1 MSDYAGDVTSKG
13 AALKDKFIRLEVQ
26 WQMDQY
32 AAEADDLHWTHEER
46 LDAMKSW
53 ETHNYDEVA
62 SWFADLDDIFEEL
75 SQLPD
80 HDRISPKADELK
92 PAMTPLAGRPCDD
105 LSEGTSY
112 DQDSAYRHVGDTST
126 YLDEW
131 KGDAAI
137 AFKTQFAPAFQD
149 VAVNEFRAVQSL
161 KGALMAE
168 AELWKKA
175 REDVLTL
182 INETDAAL
190 DDYEGARDGAAE
202 AAFILAVVGAIV
214 AVAAVP
220 ATGGTSAALYWT
232 MAGSAIA
239 VSGAVVSLP
248 DEPKKELEIKGDS
261 PHDICQS
268 MREAVVDMK
277 IQWINDEAHIRDQL
291 RMLTDTM
298 QGYTQPGTTDPG
310 DREPRWRYSPGNYY
324 PGSPDTHVYNKET
337 VWEFRLPRPALADS
351 TPGNVTDD
359 GHMGAHDD
367 FDG

>member
-1 MSDYAGDVTSKG
+1 MSDYAADVRSKG
-13 AALKDKFIRLEVQ
+13 EALKQKFIRLEVQ
-26 WQMDQY
+26 WQMEQIY
-32 AAEADDLHWTHEER
+32 AENKDDLNWTHEEK

-62 SWFADLDDIFEEL
+62 SWFADLDDIFDEL
-75 SQLPD
+75 AQLPD
-80 HDRISPKADELK
+80 PERISPKGDELK
-92 PAMTPLAGRPCDD
+92 AAMTPLAGRPCDD

-168 AELWKKA
+168 AELWKKG

-182 INETDAAL
+182 INETDSAL
-190 DDYEGARDGAAE
+190 DDYEGSRDGAAD
-202 AAFILAVVGAIV
+202 AAFALAVIGAIV

-220 ATGGTSAALYWT
+220 ATGGTSAVLYWT
-232 MAGSAIA
+232 MAGSAIS
-239 VSGAVVSLP
+239 VTGAVVSYP
-248 DEPKKELEIKGDS
+248 DEPKKELSIKGDS

-268 MREAVVDMK
+268 MREAVVDLK
-277 IQWINDEAHIRDQL
+277 IQWINDEDLIRDQL
-291 RMLTDTM
+291 QILTDTM
-298 QGYTQPGTTDPG
+298 MGYTQPGNTEPEDL
-310 DREPRWRYSPGNYY
+310 EPRWRYSPGSTPSATN
-324 PGSPDTHVYNKET
+324 HVYNKET

-351 TPGNVTDD
+351 TPGNITD
-359 GHMGAHDD
+359 GNHMGQHDD